1 MSTAFNGLASE
12 MRDSPWLASEDL
24 DGDVTLT
31 IKQCHRYENVE
42 FEAGRKKQRVFT
54 LEFEKA
60 KRQLVLNATNKKT
73 LIKRFSNDTQ
83 KWKGKQIT
91 LYVLP
96 GVRVGKEIKNG
107 IRIR

>member
-1 MSTAFNGLASE
+1 MSTAFDGRASE

-31 IKQCHRYENVE
+31 IKQCHKYENVE
-42 FEAGRKKQRVFT
+42 FEAGRKKPLVFT

-60 KRQLVLNATNKKT
+60 KRQLVLNGTNRKKLQT
-73 LIKRFSNDTQ
+73 KFGNNVQD
-83 KWKGKQIT
+83 WKGKQVT
-91 LYVLP
+91 LYVQS
-96 GVRVGKEIKNG
+96 GIRVGRETKNG

>member
-1 MSTAFNGLASE
+1 MSTAFDGRASD

-31 IKQCHRYENVE
+31 IKQCHLHQNVE
-42 FEAGRKKQRVFT
+42 FEAGRKKPKVFT

-60 KRQLVLNATNKKT
+60 KRQLVLNGTNRKKLQT
-73 LIKRFSNDTQ
+73 KFGNNVQD
-83 KWKGKQIT
+83 WKGKQVT
-91 LYVLP
+91 LYVQP
-96 GVRVGKEIKNG
+96 GIRVGRETKNG